1 MTPLFFT
8 IANAVMP
15 PISWVL
21 CSPAGHGHTARIESQ
36 NKIKTIERV
45 EFTNRLLGGN
55 LTIRQMVERIQA
67 EDRFRSLW
75 LAEGL
80 GQHYGNRVLAQSEN
94 PRNILAGGE
103 GADITEDYM
112 LMVHAGMAL
121 AFARH
126 HWDRIGKS
134 ASKEQIGDAVRRI
147 AELVEANAIAGYSGI
162 SYEAWGM
169 VTRFFYKPVFLTAAE
184 ALGSFDAPHVANFWH
199 GAGRACYFY
208 DFMPKWKEPWPV
220 FQRID
225 RESVD
230 SISRLNLLAGLGSV
244 TVIVN
249 MRSPEVLETLVR
261 ERVMQRTPEEIEA
274 YSQGIAC
281 SMVMRQ
287 DTTRNEENALA
298 LVRHKPS
305 PGMQETWEKVV
316 AGPARLALETIHPL
330 LRTERRLDEITC
342 FRPIGQILA
351 KTAVP
356 GQPTG

>member
-1 MTPLFFT
+1 MNPIFFT
-8 IANAVMP
+8 VANAVMP
-15 PISWVL
+15 PIGWLL
-21 CSPAGHGHTARIESQ
+21 CAPAGHGRTGRIESQ

-55 LTIRQMVERIQA
+55 LTIRQMVERIKA

-75 LAEGL
+75 MAEGL
-80 GQHYGNRVLAQSEN
+80 GQHYGNRVLSQSAN
-94 PRNILAGGE
+94 PRNILTGGE
-103 GADITEDYM
+103 AADIPEDYM

-134 ASKEQIGDAVRRI
+134 ASREQVGDAVRRI
-147 AELVEANAIAGYSGI
+147 ADLVEGNAIPGYAGI

-169 VTRFFYKPVFLTAAE
+169 VTRFFYKSIFLTAAE
-184 ALGSFDAPHVANFWH
+184 ALGRFDVPHVANFWH

-208 DFMPKWKEPWPV
+208 DFMPSWKDPWPV
-220 FQRID
+220 FRRID

-230 SISRLNLLAGLGSV
+230 QVSRLNLFAGLGSV

-249 MRSPEVLETLVR
+249 MRSPEVLEALVR
-261 ERVMQRTPEEIEA
+261 ERVALCKPAEIKA

-287 DTTRNEENALA
+287 DTTRNEEHALA
-298 LVRHKPS
+298 LVRYKPS
-305 PGMQETWEKVV
+305 PAMEETWERVV
-316 AGPARLALETIHPL
+316 AGPARLALDTIHPL
-330 LRTERRLDEITC
+330 LRAERRLDEITC
-342 FRPIGQILA
+342 YKPIDEILA
-351 KTAVP
+351 KKAP
-356 GQPTG
+356 

>member
-1 MTPLFFT
+1 MSPIFFA

-15 PISWVL
+15 PISWLL
-21 CSPAGHGHTARIESQ
+21 CAPAGHGRTGRIESQ

-45 EFTNRLLGGN
+45 EFTNTLLGGS
-55 LTIRQMVERIQA
+55 LTIRQMVEKIQA

-80 GQHYGNRVLAQSEN
+80 GQHYGNRVLEKSEQ
-94 PRNILAGGE
+94 PRDILSQGE
-103 GADITEDYM
+103 GVDIPEDYL

-126 HWDRIGKS
+126 HWDRIGKG
-134 ASKEQIGDAVRRI
+134 AARPQIRDAVRRI
-147 AELVEANAIAGYSGI
+147 ADLVTANAIPGYAGI

-169 VTRFFYKPVFLTAAE
+169 VTRFFYKPLFVAAAE
-184 ALGSFDAPHVANFWH
+184 ELGEFDRPHVANFWH

-220 FQRID
+220 FRRID
-225 RESVD
+225 RECVD
-230 SISRLNLLAGLGSV
+230 ATSRLNLFAGLGSV

-261 ERVMQRTPEEIEA
+261 ERVLRRSAEEIEA
-274 YSQGIAC
+274 YAQGIAC

-287 DTTRNEENALA
+287 DTTRNEENALN
-298 LVRHKPS
+298 LLLHTPG
-305 PGMQETWEKVV
+305 PGMETAWEKIV
-316 AGPARLALETIHPL
+316 AGPARLALQTLHPL
-330 LRTERRLDEITC
+330 LRAERRLDEITC
-342 FRPIGQILA
+342 YKPIESILGK
-351 KTAVP
+351 KTQRAD
-356 GQPTG
+356 